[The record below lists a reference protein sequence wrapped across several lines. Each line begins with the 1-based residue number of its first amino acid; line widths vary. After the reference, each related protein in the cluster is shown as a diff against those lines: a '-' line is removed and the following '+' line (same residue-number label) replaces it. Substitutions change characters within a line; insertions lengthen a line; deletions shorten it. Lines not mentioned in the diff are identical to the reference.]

1 MVASSAFVLAALT
14 MTGVYMQSKN
24 AQPQNDGY
32 SIDFTAL
39 ENSTGKKTQEIAQ
52 NRQTGQETARNDAG
66 EDYLSA
72 PSVTEDDLDYM
83 PMEAGSGMVEIPGL
97 TDGSLQRSE
106 LLEESSLLPGTEIV
120 LQEETGSVLGETAE
134 RETSAAVSAR
144 EVTVPKELH
153 FSEADGLVRP
163 VQGEVLLPFSM
174 DGSIYF
180 STLKQYKYN
189 PALMLQ
195 ADEGEAVS
203 ACAAGRVT
211 DIREDA
217 ETGCTVTME
226 LGNGYVLRYG
236 QLKEL
241 AVSEGSCVSAGE
253 MVGRVAAPTK
263 YFSVEGANLYL
274 KLTADDIPVNPESL
288 FR

>member
-39 ENSTGKKTQEIAQ
+39 ENSTGKKAQEIAK
-52 NRQTGQETARNDAG
+52 NRGEETETAHGSAR
-66 EDYLSA
+66 EDYLSTQ
-72 PSVTEDDLDYM
+72 SETEDDLDYM

-97 TDGSLQRSE
+97 TDGSLRESE
-106 LLEESSLLPGTEIV
+106 LLEESSLQPGTEIM
-120 LQEETGSVLGETAE
+120 LQEETGSDPEETAE
-134 RETSAAVSAR
+134 RETSAAVSAQ
-144 EVTVPKELH
+144 ETVVAKELH
-153 FSEADGLVRP
+153 FSEADGLARP

-174 DGSIYF
+174 DSSIYF
-180 STLKQYKYN
+180 STLEQYQYN

-195 ADEGEAVS
+195 AEEGTAVN

-211 DIREDA
+211 DICENA
-217 ETGCTVTME
+217 KTGCTVTME
-226 LGNGYVLRYG
+226 LGNGYVLSYG

-241 AVSEGSCVSAGE
+241 AVSEGSYVSRGE
-253 MVGRVAAPTK
+253 LVGRVAAPTK

-274 KLTADDIPVNPESL
+274 KLTADEIPVNPESL

>member
-32 SIDFTAL
+32 SIDFAAL
-39 ENSTGKKTQEIAQ
+39 ENSTNKKTQEIAE
-52 NRQTGQETARNDAG
+52 NHKTGQEIARSSER
-66 EDYLSA
+66 EDYLHS
-72 PSVTEDDLDYM
+72 PMSQEDDLDYM

-97 TDGSLQRSE
+97 TDGSLQETE
-106 LLEESSLLPGTEIV
+106 LQTGGETEVALTSEES
-120 LQEETGSVLGETAE
+120 EEKPEASKAA
-134 RETSAAVSAR
+134 SAK
-144 EVTVPKELH
+144 EVVVTKELH

-174 DGSIYF
+174 DSSIYF
-180 STLKQYKYN
+180 STLEQYKYN

-195 ADEGEAVS
+195 AEEGTTVS

-211 DIREDA
+211 DICEDA

-226 LGNGYVLRYG
+226 LGDGYVLRYG

-241 AVSEGSCVSAGE
+241 AVSVGSYVSSGE
-253 MVGRVAAPTK
+253 TVGKVAAPTK

-274 KLTADDIPVNPESL
+274 KLTADEIPVNPESL